1 MHYNKAFLKNF
12 HFFDYD
18 WTPHAEPRL
27 QIPFPGE
34 VVLIGDHMQL
44 PPTIL
49 STQAR
54 DDGPPVATAR

>member
-1 MHYNKAFLKNF
+1 MF